1 MLIHSLLQH
10 IPKKRNVSKQF
21 ALVWKNGDYIV
32 GEDFIVARRYCKAK
46 RLILGLMKLERK
58 NKVVYSF
65 RVQNDYNWR
74 PFGTINNAGNET
86 INRTNAFRH
95 FFYNYLMK
103 NQDEFSIFPLNRR

>member
-21 ALVWKNGDYIV
+21 ALVWKNGGYIV

-65 RVQNDYNWR
+65 RVQNDFTWQ
-74 PFGTINNAGNET
+74 PFGTINNTGDECL
-86 INRTNAFRH
+86 NREQAFKH
-95 FFYNYLMK
+95 FFYNHLMK
-103 NQDEFSIFPLNRR
+103 NQNDFNIFSL